1 MSTFNVTGR
10 VTMTP
15 TWSEDLDLTAIVD
28 KTTVAL
34 STALADGTGND
45 QADAYWRDT
54 ITIAAAAT
62 TSLDLRGL
70 SRQLMGGT
78 ATDTFSKVKILAIY
92 NKATAGTLSVG
103 ASVANRW
110 TALAAG
116 VITLG
121 PQGVFYVTHP
131 GGGYATGA
139 SDKVLAIT
147 NNGAA
152 AADLDIYIVGVHA

>member
-28 KTTVAL
+28 KTTVSL

-54 ITIAAAAT
+54 ITIAASAT
-62 TSLDLRGL
+62 TNLDLRAL

-78 ATDTFSKVKILAIY
+78 ATDTFSKVKMLAVY
-92 NKATAGTLSVG
+92 NKATAGTISVG
-103 ASVANRW
+103 VSVTDRW

-116 VITLG
+116 SMTLG
-121 PQGVFYVTHP
+121 PQGVFYVTYP
-131 GGGYATGA
+131 GAGYLTAAGNQ
-139 SDKVLAIT
+139 VLAIT

-152 AADLDIYIVGVHA
+152 AADIDIYIVGVHA

>member
-28 KTTVAL
+28 RTNVSL
-34 STALADGTGND
+34 STAFTDGTGND

-62 TSLDLRGL
+62 TNLDLRAL

-78 ATDTFSKVKILAIY
+78 ATDIFSKVKILAIY
-92 NKATAGTLSVG
+92 NKAMAGTLSIGV
-103 ASVANRW
+103 SVTNRW

-116 VITLG
+116 TITVG
-121 PQGVFYVTHP
+121 PQGVFYVTYP
-131 GGGYATGA
+131 GAGYSTGA